1 MNSIAITLDEP
12 RRGLDVFGA
21 ACVEAVRTHRVYLSI
36 ILLFVPLAPIIGVL
50 TGTESVIRLSFQM
63 PRFVMLA
70 IFFATSIFVAHA
82 VWFMV
87 ARRPKGALAPAIW
100 ADFKSRFMQP
110 QRIANFLVAALPV
123 PLFFSAYNSLKRTIP
138 YINPF
143 SWDRQFAEWDKILHG
158 GVHPYELLQPL
169 LGHPLVTSLMA
180 GLYTFWFVVLIFTVI
195 WQAFTTRNPALRQQ
209 FFLTFVLIWIVLGTG
224 GALLLSSAGP
234 VFYERILA
242 EPGPYQPLLTYLQQ
256 AHQQYVVIAVK
267 GHEYLWRVYMDG
279 GANFG
284 TGISAMPSM
293 HIAMTT
299 LFAIIGWKTNR
310 VLGVAYTI
318 FAVLIQLGSV
328 HLAWHY
334 ALDGYVSTIC
344 VLILWWVI
352 GRIMR
357 NAKQRNIAMSVAHQP
372 R

>member
-1 MNSIAITLDEP
+1 MTSIAVTANEPHRSLDI
-12 RRGLDVFGA
+12 FGA
-21 ACVEAVRTHRVYLSI
+21 ACLEAVRTHRVYLAI
-36 ILLFVPLAPIIGVL
+36 ILVFVPLAPIVGIL
-50 TGTESVIRLSFQM
+50 TGTESVIKLTFQM

-70 IFFATSIFVAHA
+70 VFFASVIYVAHA
-82 VWFMV
+82 AWFMV
-87 ARRPKGALAPAIW
+87 TVRPQGALLPAMW
-100 ADFKSRFMQP
+100 ADFKARFMQP
-110 QRIANFLVAALPV
+110 QRIANFLVVALPV

-143 SWDRQFAEWDKILHG
+143 SWDRQLSEWDKYLHG
-158 GVHPYELLQPL
+158 GFHPYELLQPL

-180 GLYTFWFVVLIFTVI
+180 GLYTFWFVVLMLTVV

-209 FFLTFVLIWIVLGTG
+209 FFLTFLLLWIVLGTC

-234 VFYERILA
+234 VYFDRILA
-242 EPGPYQPLLTYLQQ
+242 ELGPYQPLLSYLRQ
-256 AHQQYVVIAVK
+256 AHEQYSVVAVR
-267 GHEYLWRVYMDG
+267 GHEYLWRVYMAG

-293 HIAMTT
+293 HCAMTT

-310 VLGVAYTI
+310 TLGIAYTI
-318 FAVLIQLGSV
+318 FAVTIQFGSV

-334 ALDGYVSTIC
+334 AIDGYVSTVS
-344 VLILWWVI
+344 VLALWWLV

-357 NAKQRNIAMSVAHQP
+357 ASKDRQLTPAAA
-372 R
+372 